1 MLCIGWYYRPDTLY
15 KYQGKSKQEVPTR
28 EHFEIKLRLPHLIVV
43 RSLIKCKYRAL
54 ETLSTENGSIGWAD
68 CIDYAGYY
76 IFRTK
81 HNIHHYRVTASKAY
95 LGSFQKNGVWIAI
108 HK

>member
-1 MLCIGWYYRPDTLY
+1 MLCIGWYYRPDTRY

-28 EHFEIKLRLPHLIVV
+28 EHVEIKLLLPHLIVV

-68 CIDYAGYY
+68 CIDVQLAIMQVI
-76 IFRTK
+76 IFSGPNTTFT
-81 HNIHHYRVTASKAY
+81 I
-95 LGSFQKNGVWIAI
+95 IE
-108 HK
+108 